1 MSNKS
6 IAVLG
11 LGKYG
16 ISLAKNLYN
25 MGADVLVADDDPDV
39 LKEMAGNCT
48 AAIKADLEIE
58 EEILALDLKNM
69 DIVVVA
75 MAGNLSASIL
85 AVTIAKEKGVPL
97 VVAKSSGDRMSSIL
111 KKIGA
116 DKVIIPEESSGFQS
130 ARILLSDTLLD
141 YFKVD
146 DNLSM
151 IEMKPEEKWVGKSL
165 INLNLRKKYNMNVVA
180 MKSSSG
186 NWHMIDPG
194 KPLPADCRLL
204 IVLDSDSL
212 TKISKI

>member
-1 MSNKS
+1 MNKS

-25 MGADVLVADDDPDV
+25 MGADVLVVDNDPDS
-39 LKEMAGNCT
+39 LKEMAGYCT
-48 AAIKADLEIE
+48 AAIQADLEIE

-85 AVTIAKEKGVPL
+85 VVTVAKEKGVPL
-97 VVAKSSGDRMSSIL
+97 VVAKSSGARMSSIL

-141 YFKVD
+141 YFRVD
-146 DNLSM
+146 ENLSM
-151 IEMKPEEKWVGKSL
+151 IEMKPEDAWVGKKL
-165 INLNLRKKYNMNVVA
+165 IDLNLRKKYNMNVVA
-180 MKSSSG
+180 IKSAAG
-186 NWHMIDPG
+186 NWHIVDPS
-194 KPLPADCRLL
+194 KPLPAECKLL
-204 IVLDSDSL
+204 IVIDAESL
-212 TKISKI
+212 AKLNKI

>member
-1 MSNKS
+1 M
-6 IAVLG
+6 G

-39 LKEMAGNCT
+39 LKEMVGNCT
-48 AAIKADLEIE
+48 TAIKADLEVE

-111 KKIGA
+111 RKIGA
-116 DKVIIPEESSGFQS
+116 DKIIIPEESSGFQS

-151 IEMKPEEKWVGKSL
+151 IEMRPEEKWVGKSL
-165 INLNLRKKYNMNVVA
+165 IDLNLRKKYNMNVVA
-180 MKSSSG
+180 IKKGSD
-186 NWHMIDPG
+186 NWQIIDPT
-194 KPLPADCRLL
+194 KPLPADSRLL
-204 IVLDSDSL
+204 IVIDTESL
-212 TKISKI
+212 TKLNKA

>member
-1 MSNKS
+1 MNKS

-39 LKEMAGNCT
+39 LKEMVGNCT
-48 AAIKADLEIE
+48 TAIKADLEIE

-97 VVAKSSGDRMSSIL
+97 VVAKSSGERMSSIL
-111 KKIGA
+111 RKIGA
-116 DKVIIPEESSGFQS
+116 DKIIIPEESSGFQS

-151 IEMKPEEKWVGKSL
+151 IEMRPEEKWVGKSL
-165 INLNLRKKYNMNVVA
+165 IDLNLRKKYNMNVVA
-180 MKSSSG
+180 IKKG
-186 NWHMIDPG
+186 DDNWQIIDPS
-194 KPLPADCRLL
+194 KPLPADSRLL
-204 IVLDSDSL
+204 IVIDTDSL
-212 TKISKI
+212 TKLNKA

>member
-1 MSNKS
+1 MNKS

-39 LKEMAGNCT
+39 LKEMVGNCT
-48 AAIKADLEIE
+48 TAIKADLEVE

-97 VVAKSSGDRMSSIL
+97 VVAKSSGERMSSIL
-111 KKIGA
+111 RKIGA
-116 DKVIIPEESSGFQS
+116 DKIIIPEESSGFQS

-151 IEMKPEEKWVGKSL
+151 IEMRPEEKWVGKSL
-165 INLNLRKKYNMNVVA
+165 IDLNLRKKYNMNVVA
-180 MKSSSG
+180 IKKGSD
-186 NWHMIDPG
+186 NWQIIDPS
-194 KPLPADCRLL
+194 KPLPADSRLL
-204 IVLDSDSL
+204 IVIDTESL
-212 TKISKI
+212 SKLNKA

>member
-1 MSNKS
+1 MNKS

-39 LKEMAGNCT
+39 LKEMVGNCT
-48 AAIKADLEIE
+48 TAIKADLEVE

-111 KKIGA
+111 RKIGA
-116 DKVIIPEESSGFQS
+116 DKIIIPEESSGFQS

-151 IEMKPEEKWVGKSL
+151 IEMRPEEKWVGKSL
-165 INLNLRKKYNMNVVA
+165 IDLNLRKKFNMNVVA
-180 MKSSSG
+180 IKKGSD
-186 NWHMIDPG
+186 NWQIIDPS
-194 KPLPADCRLL
+194 KPLPADSRLL
-204 IVLDSDSL
+204 IVIDTESL
-212 TKISKI
+212 TKLNKA

>member
-1 MSNKS
+1 MKKS
-6 IAVLG
+6 VAVLG

-16 ISLAKNLYN
+16 ISLAKSLYN

-39 LKEMAGNCT
+39 LKEMVGNCT
-48 AAIKADLEIE
+48 TAIKADLEVE

-111 KKIGA
+111 RKIGA
-116 DKVIIPEESSGFQS
+116 DKIIIPEESSGFQS

-151 IEMKPEEKWVGKSL
+151 IEMRPEEKWVGKSL
-165 INLNLRKKYNMNVVA
+165 IDLNLRKKFNMNVVA
-180 MKSSSG
+180 IKKGSD
-186 NWHMIDPG
+186 NWQIIDPS
-194 KPLPADCRLL
+194 KPLPADSRLL
-204 IVLDSDSL
+204 IVIDTESL
-212 TKISKI
+212 TKLNKA

>member
-1 MSNKS
+1 MNKS

-39 LKEMAGNCT
+39 LKEMVGNCT
-48 AAIKADLEIE
+48 TAIKADLEVE

-85 AVTIAKEKGVPL
+85 TVTIAKEIGVPL
-97 VVAKSSGDRMSSIL
+97 VVAKSSGERMSSIL
-111 KKIGA
+111 RKIGA
-116 DKVIIPEESSGFQS
+116 DKIIIPEESSGFQS

-151 IEMKPEEKWVGKSL
+151 IEMRPEEKWVGKSL
-165 INLNLRKKYNMNVVA
+165 IDLNLRKKFNMNVVA
-180 MKSSSG
+180 IKKGSD
-186 NWHMIDPG
+186 NWQIIDPS
-194 KPLPADCRLL
+194 KPLPADSRLL
-204 IVLDSDSL
+204 IVIDTESL
-212 TKISKI
+212 TKLNKA

>member
-1 MSNKS
+1 MNKS

-39 LKEMAGNCT
+39 LKEMVGNCT
-48 AAIKADLEIE
+48 TAIKADLEVE

-85 AVTIAKEKGVPL
+85 AVTIAKEIGVPL

-111 KKIGA
+111 RKIGA
-116 DKVIIPEESSGFQS
+116 DKIIIPEESSGFQS

-151 IEMKPEEKWVGKSL
+151 IEMRPEEKWVGKSL
-165 INLNLRKKYNMNVVA
+165 IDLNLRKKYNMNVVA
-180 MKSSSG
+180 IKKSSD
-186 NWHMIDPG
+186 NWQIIDPT
-194 KPLPADCRLL
+194 KPLPADSRLL
-204 IVLDSDSL
+204 MVIDTESL
-212 TKISKI
+212 TKLNKA

>member
-1 MSNKS
+1 MNKS

-39 LKEMAGNCT
+39 LKEMVGNCT
-48 AAIKADLEIE
+48 TARKADLEVE

-111 KKIGA
+111 RKIGA
-116 DKVIIPEESSGFQS
+116 DKIIIPEESSGFQS

-151 IEMKPEEKWVGKSL
+151 IEMRPEEKWVGKSL
-165 INLNLRKKYNMNVVA
+165 IDLNLRKKFNMNVVA
-180 MKSSSG
+180 IKKGSD
-186 NWHMIDPG
+186 NWQIIDPT
-194 KPLPADCRLL
+194 KPLPADSRLL
-204 IVLDSDSL
+204 IVIDTESL
-212 TKISKI
+212 TKLNKA

>member
-1 MSNKS
+1 MNKS

-39 LKEMAGNCT
+39 LKEMVGNCT
-48 AAIKADLEIE
+48 TAIKADLEVE

-85 AVTIAKEKGVPL
+85 AVTIAKEIGVPL
-97 VVAKSSGDRMSSIL
+97 VVAKSSGERMSSIL
-111 KKIGA
+111 RKIGA
-116 DKVIIPEESSGFQS
+116 DKIIIPEESSGFQS

-151 IEMKPEEKWVGKSL
+151 IEMRPEEKWVGKSL
-165 INLNLRKKYNMNVVA
+165 IDLNLRKKFNMNVVA
-180 MKSSSG
+180 IKKGSD
-186 NWHMIDPG
+186 NWQIIDPT
-194 KPLPADCRLL
+194 KPLPADSRLL
-204 IVLDSDSL
+204 IVIDTESL
-212 TKISKI
+212 TKLNKA

>member
-1 MSNKS
+1 M
-6 IAVLG
+6 G

-39 LKEMAGNCT
+39 LKEMVGNCT
-48 AAIKADLEIE
+48 TAIKADLEVE

-111 KKIGA
+111 RKIGA
-116 DKVIIPEESSGFQS
+116 DKIIIPEESSGFQS

-151 IEMKPEEKWVGKSL
+151 IEMRPEEKWVGKSL
-165 INLNLRKKYNMNVVA
+165 IDLNLRKKFNMNVVA
-180 MKSSSG
+180 IKKGSD
-186 NWHMIDPG
+186 NWQIIDPT
-194 KPLPADCRLL
+194 KPLPADSRLL
-204 IVLDSDSL
+204 IVIDTESL
-212 TKISKI
+212 TKLNKA

>member
-1 MSNKS
+1 MNKS

-39 LKEMAGNCT
+39 LKEMVGNCT
-48 AAIKADLEIE
+48 TAIKADLEVE

-111 KKIGA
+111 RKIGA
-116 DKVIIPEESSGFQS
+116 DKIIIPEESSGFQS

-151 IEMKPEEKWVGKSL
+151 IEMRPEEKWVGKSL
-165 INLNLRKKYNMNVVA
+165 IDLNLRKKFNMNVVA
-180 MKSSSG
+180 IKKGSD
-186 NWHMIDPG
+186 NWQIIDPS
-194 KPLPADCRLL
+194 KPLPADSRLL
-204 IVLDSDSL
+204 IVIDTESL
-212 TKISKI
+212 SKLNKA

>member
-1 MSNKS
+1 MNKS

-39 LKEMAGNCT
+39 LKEMVGNCT
-48 AAIKADLEIE
+48 TAIKADLEVE

-85 AVTIAKEKGVPL
+85 AVTIAKEIGVPL

-111 KKIGA
+111 RKIGA
-116 DKVIIPEESSGFQS
+116 DKIIIPEESSGFQS

-151 IEMKPEEKWVGKSL
+151 IEMRPEEKWVGKSL
-165 INLNLRKKYNMNVVA
+165 IDLNLRKKFNMNVVA
-180 MKSSSG
+180 IKKGSD
-186 NWHMIDPG
+186 NWQIIDPT
-194 KPLPADCRLL
+194 KPLPADSRLL
-204 IVLDSDSL
+204 IVIDTESL
-212 TKISKI
+212 TKLNKA

>member
-1 MSNKS
+1 MNKS

-39 LKEMAGNCT
+39 LKEMVGNCT
-48 AAIKADLEIE
+48 TAIKADLEVE

-111 KKIGA
+111 RKIGA
-116 DKVIIPEESSGFQS
+116 DKIIIPEESSGFQS

-151 IEMKPEEKWVGKSL
+151 IEMRPEEKWVGKSL
-165 INLNLRKKYNMNVVA
+165 IDLNLRKKFNMNVVA
-180 MKSSSG
+180 IKKGSD
-186 NWHMIDPG
+186 NWQIIDPT
-194 KPLPADCRLL
+194 KPLPADSRLL
-204 IVLDSDSL
+204 IVIDTESL
-212 TKISKI
+212 TKLNKA

>member
-1 MSNKS
+1 MNKS

-16 ISLAKNLYN
+16 NSLAKNLSN

-39 LKEMAGNCT
+39 LKEMVGNCT
-48 AAIKADLEIE
+48 TAIKADLEVE

-85 AVTIAKEKGVPL
+85 SVTIAKEKGVPL

-111 KKIGA
+111 RKIGA
-116 DKVIIPEESSGFQS
+116 DKIIIPEESSGFQS

-151 IEMKPEEKWVGKSL
+151 IEMRPEEKWVGKSL
-165 INLNLRKKYNMNVVA
+165 IDLNLRKKFNMNVVA
-180 MKSSSG
+180 IKKGSD
-186 NWHMIDPG
+186 NWQIIDPS
-194 KPLPADCRLL
+194 KPLPADSRLL
-204 IVLDSDSL
+204 IVIDTESL
-212 TKISKI
+212 TKLNKA

>member
-1 MSNKS
+1 MNKS

-39 LKEMAGNCT
+39 LKEMVGNCT
-48 AAIKADLEIE
+48 TAIKADLEVE

-85 AVTIAKEKGVPL
+85 SVTIAKEKGVPL

-111 KKIGA
+111 RKIGA
-116 DKVIIPEESSGFQS
+116 DKIIIPEESSGFQS

-151 IEMKPEEKWVGKSL
+151 IEMRPEEKWVGKSL
-165 INLNLRKKYNMNVVA
+165 IDLNLRKKFNMNVVA
-180 MKSSSG
+180 IKKGSD
-186 NWHMIDPG
+186 NWQIIDPS
-194 KPLPADCRLL
+194 KPLPADSRLL
-204 IVLDSDSL
+204 IVIDTESL
-212 TKISKI
+212 TKLNKA

>member
-1 MSNKS
+1 MNKS

-39 LKEMAGNCT
+39 LKEMVGNCT
-48 AAIKADLEIE
+48 TAIKADLEVE
-58 EEILALDLKNM
+58 EEIMALDLKNM

-85 AVTIAKEKGVPL
+85 AVTIAKEIGVPL

-111 KKIGA
+111 RKIGA
-116 DKVIIPEESSGFQS
+116 DKIIIPEESSGFQS

-165 INLNLRKKYNMNVVA
+165 IDLNLRKKFNMNVVA
-180 MKSSSG
+180 IKKGSD
-186 NWHMIDPG
+186 NWQIIDPT
-194 KPLPADCRLL
+194 KPLPADSRLL
-204 IVLDSDSL
+204 IVIDTESL
-212 TKISKI
+212 TKLNKA

>member
-25 MGADVLVADDDPDV
+25 MGADVLVVDNDPDS
-39 LKEMAGNCT
+39 LKEMAGCCT
-48 AAIKADLEIE
+48 AAIQADLEIE

-85 AVTIAKEKGVPL
+85 VVTVAKEKGVPL
-97 VVAKSSGDRMSSIL
+97 VVAKSSGERMSSIL

-151 IEMKPEEKWVGKSL
+151 IEMRPEEKWVGHSL
-165 INLNLRKKYNMNVVA
+165 INLNLRKKHNMNVVA
-180 MKSSSG
+180 IKSAAG
-186 NWHMIDPG
+186 NWHMIDPS
-194 KPLPADCRLL
+194 KPLPAECRLL
-204 IVLDSDSL
+204 IVIDAESL
-212 TKISKI
+212 AKYNKI

>member
-1 MSNKS
+1 M
-6 IAVLG
+6 G

-39 LKEMAGNCT
+39 LKEMVGNCT
-48 AAIKADLEIE
+48 TAIKADLEVE

-111 KKIGA
+111 RKIGA
-116 DKVIIPEESSGFQS
+116 DKIIIPEESSGFQS

-151 IEMKPEEKWVGKSL
+151 IEMRPEEKWVGKSL
-165 INLNLRKKYNMNVVA
+165 IDLNLRKKFNMNVVA
-180 MKSSSG
+180 IKKGSD
-186 NWHMIDPG
+186 NWQIIDPS
-194 KPLPADCRLL
+194 KPLPADSRLL
-204 IVLDSDSL
+204 IVIDTESL
-212 TKISKI
+212 SKLNKA

>member
-1 MSNKS
+1 M
-6 IAVLG
+6 G

-39 LKEMAGNCT
+39 LKEMVGNCT
-48 AAIKADLEIE
+48 TAIKADLEVE

-111 KKIGA
+111 RKIGA
-116 DKVIIPEESSGFQS
+116 DKIIIPEESSGFQS

-151 IEMKPEEKWVGKSL
+151 IEMRPEEKWVGKSL
-165 INLNLRKKYNMNVVA
+165 IDLNLRKKFNMNVVA
-180 MKSSSG
+180 IKKGSD
-186 NWHMIDPG
+186 NWQIIDPS
-194 KPLPADCRLL
+194 KPLPADSRLL
-204 IVLDSDSL
+204 IVIDTESL
-212 TKISKI
+212 TKLNKA

>member
-1 MSNKS
+1 MNKS

-39 LKEMAGNCT
+39 LKEMVGNCT
-48 AAIKADLEIE
+48 TAIKADLEVE

-85 AVTIAKEKGVPL
+85 AVTIAKEIGVPL

-111 KKIGA
+111 RKIGA
-116 DKVIIPEESSGFQS
+116 DKIIIPEESSGFQS

-151 IEMKPEEKWVGKSL
+151 IEMRPEEKWVGKSL
-165 INLNLRKKYNMNVVA
+165 IDLNLRKKFNMNVVA
-180 MKSSSG
+180 IKKGSD
-186 NWHMIDPG
+186 NWQIIDPS
-194 KPLPADCRLL
+194 KPLPADSRLL
-204 IVLDSDSL
+204 IVIDTESL
-212 TKISKI
+212 TKLNKA

>member
-1 MSNKS
+1 MNKS

-39 LKEMAGNCT
+39 LKEMVGNCT
-48 AAIKADLEIE
+48 TAIKADLEVE

-111 KKIGA
+111 RKIGA
-116 DKVIIPEESSGFQS
+116 DKILIPEESSGFQS

-151 IEMKPEEKWVGKSL
+151 IEMRPEEKWVGKSL
-165 INLNLRKKYNMNVVA
+165 IDLNLRKKYNMNVVA
-180 MKSSSG
+180 IKKGSD
-186 NWHMIDPG
+186 NWQIIDPT
-194 KPLPADCRLL
+194 KPLPADSRLL
-204 IVLDSDSL
+204 IVIDTESL
-212 TKISKI
+212 TKLNKA

>member
-1 MSNKS
+1 MNKS

-39 LKEMAGNCT
+39 LKEMVGNCT
-48 AAIKADLEIE
+48 TAIKADLEVE

-85 AVTIAKEKGVPL
+85 TVTIAKEIGVPL
-97 VVAKSSGDRMSSIL
+97 VVAKSSGERMSSIL
-111 KKIGA
+111 RKIGA
-116 DKVIIPEESSGFQS
+116 DKIIIPEESSGFQS

-151 IEMKPEEKWVGKSL
+151 IEMRPEEKWVGKSL
-165 INLNLRKKYNMNVVA
+165 IDLNLRKKYNMNVVA
-180 MKSSSG
+180 IKKSSD
-186 NWHMIDPG
+186 NWQIIDPT
-194 KPLPADCRLL
+194 KPLPADSRLL
-204 IVLDSDSL
+204 IVIDTESL
-212 TKISKI
+212 TKLNKA